1 MDQSFDRRQIAD
13 PGQIRV
19 LSSPVRQEIV
29 DTLASLGG
37 RASVAEL
44 AHQLGRPT
52 DGLYYHVRVL
62 VRAGLIE
69 AVPSSEGEERVY
81 RLCGEG
87 DQPLRLAYRPGPQGN
102 LAALKGF
109 ARSLL
114 QVAGI
119 DFENALH
126 ARGVALTG
134 ARRELW
140 AARNKG
146 WVSPQD
152 LEEINVLIERL
163 NTLASQPAAPGR
175 ERLVSFAF
183 ALAPVNPR
191 PKRRA
196 PRVQTRSL

>member
-1 MDQSFDRRQIAD
+1 MDRSFDRRQVAD

-37 RASVAEL
+37 RASVSEL
-44 AHQLGRPT
+44 ALQLGRPA

-62 VRAGLIE
+62 DQAGLIE
-69 AVPSSEGEERVY
+69 EGRSSRSGERVY
-81 RLCGEG
+81 RLRGEG

-109 ARSLL
+109 AKSLL
-114 QVAGI
+114 QVAGA
-119 DFENALH
+119 DFEEALH
-126 ARGVALTG
+126 AREVALTG

-140 AARNKG
+140 TARNKG

-152 LEEINVLIERL
+152 LEEINALIERL

-175 ERLVSFAF
+175 DRLVSFAF
-183 ALAPVNPR
+183 VLAPVNPR
-191 PKRRA
+191 PKRRG
-196 PRVQTRSL
+196 PSTDRTTS